1 MSKEEDAEIA
11 IRIARLLGKE
21 KKPLEDEKELAEGCN
36 KVLST
41 QAIASQNDYKVPA
54 HLDEQDIEQEIEK
67 MLYESDEEEDAI
79 DDYIYDM
86 LNESTPT
93 EARQGPVQHKMKQ
106 LESILTGSSLD
117 MDESDALIQRVI
129 EENRLD
135 EKYEQFTAKRDEDFE
150 KRVKDLQNHSFP
162 QDSTFTMSDK
172 PKGSVP
178 KALQP
183 KDLYDETE
191 DWCCVCNEDAT
202 IECDGCEDDNKF
214 CKECFFQTHRSEF
227 ADYEATKHKKIIR
240 QLLKKLAEFE
250 KCGYPFS

>member
-1 MSKEEDAEIA
+1 MLKL
-11 IRIARLLGKE
+11 RIVQLDYQE
-21 KKPLEDEKELAEGCN
+21 KKRNHCELITLFFFSDSIVSFYSEDEKELAEGFN
-36 KVLST
+36 KVFST
-41 QAIASQNDYKVPA
+41 QAIASQNDYKVPT
-54 HLDEQDIEQEIEK
+54 HLDEQDIEQEVNQLQKMSYNPLFADTKKYKKIEK

-117 MDESDALIQRVI
+117 MDESDALIQRAI

-135 EKYEQFTAKRDEDFE
+135 EKYEQFAAKRDEDFE

-178 KALQP
+178 KALQL
-183 KDLYDETE
+183 KDVYDETE
-191 DWCCVCNEDAT
+191 DWCC
-202 IECDGCEDDNKF
+202 KF
-214 CKECFFQTHRSEF
+214 
-227 ADYEATKHKKIIR
+227 
-240 QLLKKLAEFE
+240 
-250 KCGYPFS
+250 